1 MGIKL
6 KTKDIEPDDL
16 SEDEVHHMSVYGDY
30 YQTKILNYKKHWRM
44 VQNIGMYAEQ
54 AGIPEYFI
62 YNTSEGILLPKD
74 IDYLE
79 KFGVHAEKGISGAVI
94 PTHDTNFIDR
104 MYSMVGVLTRN
115 FIEARFIT
123 LQDLIKE
130 IKAGNPPK
138 SKLICIPN
146 FALDKSE
153 GGNVATWEMSNVLSW
168 VLNSHSQGRQLVV
181 YVESYDYIRQQYGG
195 VLWTHIDNHF
205 LELE

>member
-16 SEDEVHHMSVYGDY
+16 SEDEKHHMGIYGDY
-30 YQTKILNYKKHWRM
+30 YATGILNYKKHWRM

-74 IDYLE
+74 INYLE
-79 KFGVHAEKGISGAVI
+79 KFGVHSEKGISGAVM
-94 PTHDTNFIDR
+94 PTAETNFIDR

>member
-16 SEDEVHHMSVYGDY
+16 SEDEKHHMQVYGEY
-30 YQTKILNYKKHWRM
+30 YATGILNYQKHWRM
-44 VQNIGMYAEQ
+44 VSNIEMYAEQ
-54 AGIPEYFI
+54 SGIPEYFI
-62 YNTSEGILLPKD
+62 YHTSEGILLPQDVK
-74 IDYLE
+74 YLE
-79 KFGVHAEKGISGAVI
+79 EFSSQFIKGISGAVFEGKE
-94 PTHDTNFIDR
+94 NFIDR
-104 MYSMVGVLTRN
+104 MYSMVGVLIRN
-115 FIEARFIT
+115 FVDARFIT

-130 IKAGNPPK
+130 IKSGNSPK

-168 VLNSHSQGRQLVV
+168 MLNSHSQGRQVV
-181 YVESYDYIRQQYGG
+181 IYVETLDYINQQYGG
-195 VLWTHIDNHF
+195 VLRTHIDNHF

>member
-6 KTKDIEPDDL
+6 KTKDVKPDDL
-16 SEDEVHHMSVYGDY
+16 SEDEKHHMQSYAEY
-30 YQTKILNYKKHWRM
+30 YATGILNYKRHWRM

-54 AGIPEYFI
+54 SGIPEYFI
-62 YNTSEGILLPKD
+62 YNSSEGILLPKD
-74 IDYLE
+74 IKYLE
-79 KFGVHAEKGISGAVI
+79 EFGGHQEKGVSGAVLI
-94 PTHDTNFIDR
+94 SNPNFLDR

-130 IKAGNPPK
+130 LKAGNSPK

-168 VLNSHSQGRQLVV
+168 VLNSHSQGRQVV
-181 YVESYDYIRQQYGG
+181 IYVEAMDYINQQYGG
-195 VLWTHIDNHF
+195 VLRTHIDNHF

>member
-16 SEDEVHHMSVYGDY
+16 SEDEKHHMLVYGEY
-30 YQTKILNYKKHWRM
+30 YAAGILNYQKHWRM

-74 IDYLE
+74 VKYLE
-79 KFGVHAEKGISGAVI
+79 EFSSQFINGISGALFEGKE
-94 PTHDTNFIDR
+94 NFIDR
-104 MYSMVGVLTRN
+104 MYCMVGVLTRN
-115 FIEARFIT
+115 FIDARFIT

-138 SKLICIPN
+138 NKLICIPN

-168 VLNSHSQGRQLVV
+168 MLNSNSQGRQVVV
-181 YVESYDYIRQQYGG
+181 YVETLDYINQQYGG
-195 VLWTHIDNHF
+195 VLRTHIDNHF

>member
-6 KTKDIEPDDL
+6 KTKDVEVDDL
-16 SEDEVHHMSVYGDY
+16 SEDEVHHMSVYADY
-30 YQTKILNYKKHWRM
+30 YATGILKYKKHWRM
-44 VQNIGMYAEQ
+44 VQNIEMYAEQ

-62 YNTSEGILLPKD
+62 YNTSEGVLLSKD
-74 IDYLE
+74 VKYLE
-79 KFGVHAEKGISGAVI
+79 GFGVHQSKGISGAVI
-94 PTHDTNFIDR
+94 EGKHNFIDR

-115 FIEARFIT
+115 FVDARFIT

-130 IKAGNPPK
+130 IKSGASPK

-168 VLNSHSQGRQLVV
+168 VLKSHSQGRQVV
-181 YVESYDYIRQQYGG
+181 LYVETLDYINQQYGG
-195 VLWTHIDNHF
+195 VLRTHIDNHF
-205 LELE
+205 LELK

>member
-6 KTKDIEPDDL
+6 KTDIEGDDL
-16 SEDEVHHMSVYGDY
+16 SEDEKHHMKTYAEY
-30 YQTKILNYKKHWRM
+30 YQTGILNYQKHWRM
-44 VQNIGMYAEQ
+44 VQNIEMYAEQ

-62 YNTSEGILLPKD
+62 YNTSEGILLSKD
-74 IDYLE
+74 VAYLE
-79 KFGVHAEKGISGAVI
+79 DFGRQFIKGISGAVI
-94 PTHDTNFIDR
+94 ESNHNFIDR
-104 MYSMVGVLTRN
+104 MYSMIGVLTRN
-115 FIEARFIT
+115 FIDSRFIT

-168 VLNSHSQGRQLVV
+168 VLNSHSQGRQIVI
-181 YVESYDYIRQQYGG
+181 YVETLDYINQQYGG
-195 VLWTHIDNHF
+195 VLRTHIDNHF

>member
-6 KTKDIEPDDL
+6 KTKDVEPDDL
-16 SEDEVHHMSVYGDY
+16 SEDEVHHLSVYGEY
-30 YQTKILNYKKHWRM
+30 YAAGILKYQKHWRM

-62 YNTSEGILLPKD
+62 YNTSEGVLLETD
-74 IDYLE
+74 VAYLE
-79 KFGVHAEKGISGAVI
+79 EFSSQFSKGISGAVI
-94 PTHDTNFIDR
+94 EGKENFLDR
-104 MYSMVGVLTRN
+104 MYSMVGVLIRN
-115 FIEARFIT
+115 FIDARFIT

-168 VLNSHSQGRQLVV
+168 MLNSHSQGRQVVV
-181 YVESYDYIRQQYGG
+181 YVETLDYINQQYGG
-195 VLWTHIDNHF
+195 VLRTHIDNHF
-205 LELE
+205 LELK

>member
-6 KTKDIEPDDL
+6 KTKDVEPDDL
-16 SEDEVHHMSVYGDY
+16 SEDEKYHMSVYGDY
-30 YQTKILNYKKHWRM
+30 YATGILNYKRHWRM

-54 AGIPEYFI
+54 SGIPEYFI

-74 IDYLE
+74 IKYLE
-79 KFGVHAEKGISGAVI
+79 GFGTHQEKGISGALI
-94 PTHDTNFIDR
+94 ESNHNFIDR

-168 VLNSHSQGRQLVV
+168 MLNSHSQGRQVV
-181 YVESYDYIRQQYGG
+181 IYVETPDYINQQYGG
-195 VLWTHIDNHF
+195 VLRTHIDNHF
-205 LELE
+205 QELK

>member
-6 KTKDIEPDDL
+6 KTKDIEPDDI
-16 SEDEVHHMSVYGDY
+16 SEDEKYHMQVYGEY
-30 YQTKILNYKKHWRM
+30 YATGILNYQKHWRM

-54 AGIPEYFI
+54 SGIPEYFI
-62 YNTSEGILLPKD
+62 YHTSEGILESKD
-74 IDYLE
+74 VEYLE
-79 KFGVHAEKGISGAVI
+79 KFSNHFINGISGAVI
-94 PTHDTNFIDR
+94 ESNHNFIDR
-104 MYSMVGVLTRN
+104 MYSMVGVLIRN
-115 FIEARFIT
+115 FIDARFIT

-130 IKAGNPPK
+130 IKSGNSPK

-168 VLNSHSQGRQLVV
+168 MLNSHSQGRQVV
-181 YVESYDYIRQQYGG
+181 IYVETLDYINQQYGG
-195 VLWTHIDNHF
+195 VLRTHIDNHF